1 METVKRRGAVT
12 LMRLARRRNGRKRRD
27 WTRFAAAWFDARV
40 TKFQPL
46 PRAFYQPDAATVA
59 PLLLGHWLV
68 RRTPR
73 GPAGGIIVEAEA
85 YLHNDPACHAFRGET
100 ARNRTMFG
108 PPGHGYVYF
117 IYGMHY
123 CVNAVCRA
131 AGTGEAV
138 LIRALEPAFGRD
150 WMRPRRRGVAEWQ
163 WTNGPAKLCA
173 ALGIDRRLDGVDLC
187 SGHAPLLIAENP
199 GAAKLREQG
208 GVTSGPRIGIMRATE
223 LPLRFFLRGN
233 DWVSCA

>member
-1 METVKRRGAVT
+1 LV
-12 LMRLARRRNGRKRRD
+12 
-27 WTRFAAAWFDARV
+27 AAWFAARV
-40 TKFQPL
+40 TKLQPL
-46 PRAFYQPDAATVA
+46 PREFYEPDAATVA
-59 PLLLGHWLV
+59 PLLLGHWLA

-73 GPAGGIIVEAEA
+73 GPAGGIIVEVEA

-123 CVNAVCRA
+123 CVNAVCGP

-138 LIRALEPAFGRD
+138 LIRAIEPTFGLE
-150 WMRPRRRGVAEWQ
+150 WMRQRRRGFGERQ

-173 ALGIDRRLDGVDLC
+173 ALGIDHRLDGVDLC
-187 SGHAPLLIAENP
+187 TARAPLFIAENP
-199 GAAKLREQG
+199 GAGELRDRQG
-208 GVTSGPRIGIMRATE
+208 LAHGPRIGITRAKE
-223 LPLRFFLRGN
+223 LTLRFHLSGN
-233 DWVSCA
+233 HWVSRR